1 MLAGIETSISKVM
14 ALRERERE
22 RETDNRAAVLLSNMI
37 KGVVITGEDLE
48 TRIGDEITKSSSL
61 IISVANRR
69 LSCLSCEGKGLC
81 SS

>member
-1 MLAGIETSISKVM
+1 M
-14 ALRERERE
+14 ALRE